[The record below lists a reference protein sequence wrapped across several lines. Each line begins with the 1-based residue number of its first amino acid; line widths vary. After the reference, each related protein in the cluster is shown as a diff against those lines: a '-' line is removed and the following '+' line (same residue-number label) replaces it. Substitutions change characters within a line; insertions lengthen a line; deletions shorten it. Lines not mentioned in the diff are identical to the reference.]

1 MPLDIPA
8 ILDWAN
14 KVNTPEVQAMLQQ
27 YAITHKL
34 TAEEI
39 NQLRDRINWIL
50 ENFPAE
56 FEPATADLAD
66 FLNESDN
73 PFVRQNQPI
82 IIQIPNISGTGII
95 GKIYQTPNGQL
106 YTWNDTVFV
115 AVSST
120 QKRKQTFSKDV
131 YFAPVTG
138 QDNIWFAPNYNGLI
152 GTFGGINFNVNT
164 LTSNLSVVR
173 NNGLAPIVTVPY
185 DCKVTN
191 VFLDTIFGR
200 QHLLEY
206 GLIKFKRL
214 NNGSSDLNVAINNL
228 PIGVFPANGGVV
240 MGNIT
245 AHQDNYDVSNSPII
259 TKGEQIIPLIRR
271 VSGALLNYVGV
282 ITITIEEI

>member
-1 MPLDIPA
+1 MDIV
-8 ILDWAN
+8 LENYLNGTCQCNDSSCN
-14 KVNTPEVQAMLQQ
+14 C
-27 YAITHKL
+27 
-34 TAEEI
+34 I
-39 NQLRDRINWIL
+39 NQI
-50 ENFPAE
+50 P
-56 FEPATADLAD
+56 DLT
-66 FLNESDN
+66 
-73 PFVRQNQPI
+73 
-82 IIQIPNISGTGII
+82 GTGEV
-95 GKIYQTPNGQL
+95 GQFYQTPDGQL
-106 YTWNDTVFV
+106 YTWNGTVFV
-115 AVSST
+115 AFSST

-138 QDNIWFAPNYNGLI
+138 QDNIWFAPNYNGL
-152 GTFGGINFNVNT
+152 TSTLGGSDFNVNT

-214 NNGSSDLNVAINNL
+214 NGGSSDLNVAINNL

-245 AHQDNYDVSNSPII
+245 AHQDNYEVTNSPII
-259 TKGEQIIPLIRR
+259 YKNEQIIPLIRR
-271 VSGALLNYVGV
+271 VSGALLNYVGI

>member
-1 MPLDIPA
+1 MTDLEALNLLIATGDKVTSARLDY
-8 ILDWAN
+8 
-14 KVNTPEVQAMLQQ
+14 LQQ
-27 YAITHKL
+27 TLGINKL
-34 TAEEI
+34 FLSEEF
-39 NQLRDRINWIL
+39 NQLKQGLRYLRDNSG
-50 ENFPAE
+50 FDPS
-56 FEPATADLAD
+56 TADLSE
-66 FLNESDN
+66 FLNENAD
-73 PFVRQNQPI
+73 PYVRESGL
-82 IIQIPNISGTGII
+82 PN
-95 GKIYQTPNGQL
+95 
-106 YTWNDTVFV
+106 F
-115 AVSST
+115 
-120 QKRKQTFSKDV
+120 KRKQTFSKDV

-214 NNGSSDLNVAINNL
+214 NGGSSDLNVAINNL

-259 TKGEQIIPLIRR
+259 YKNEQIIPLIRR

>member
-8 ILDWAN
+8 LLDWAN

-34 TAEEI
+34 TADEI

-56 FEPATADLAD
+56 FDPATADLAD
-66 FLNESDN
+66 FLNESED
-73 PFVRQNQPI
+73 PYVRESEL
-82 IIQIPNISGTGII
+82 PN
-95 GKIYQTPNGQL
+95 
-106 YTWNDTVFV
+106 F
-115 AVSST
+115 
-120 QKRKQTFSKDV
+120 KRKQTFSKDV

-152 GTFGGINFNVNT
+152 GTFGGINFNLNT
-164 LTSNLSVVR
+164 LTSNLSIVR

-200 QHLLEY
+200 QHILEY
-206 GLIKFKRL
+206 GLIKYKRL

-245 AHQDNYDVSNSPII
+245 AHQDNYEVTNSPII
-259 TKGEQIIPLIRR
+259 YKNEQIIPLIRR